1 MQILFA
7 RYIPCLLGEVGTSP
21 IDMLILY
28 FSVVYIFPF
37 WMENDD
43 DVISLYRQEHQQLI
57 RHRHGM
63 KLFAVLLLAPMVSS
77 KLT

>member
-1 MQILFA
+1 
-7 RYIPCLLGEVGTSP
+7 
-21 IDMLILY
+21 
-28 FSVVYIFPF
+28 
-37 WMENDD
+37 MENDD